1 MAATILLRDIPKN
14 VQKAVAKQQSD
25 HYDIFDI
32 KLNQSQAVIKML
44 KDYIRCKSENN
55 FKPGA
60 E

>member
-1 MAATILLRDIPKN
+1 MAKTIMLKDIPKQ
-14 VQKAVAKQQSD
+14 VQKAIAKQQSD

-44 KDYIRCKSENN
+44 KDYIRCKEENN
-55 FKPGA
+55 FKPSA